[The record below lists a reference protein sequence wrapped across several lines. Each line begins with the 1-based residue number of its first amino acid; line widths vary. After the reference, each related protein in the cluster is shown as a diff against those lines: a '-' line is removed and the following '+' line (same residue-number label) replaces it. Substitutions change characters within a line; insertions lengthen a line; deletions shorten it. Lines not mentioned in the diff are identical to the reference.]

1 MLRKTMLSA
10 VTALGALALGYG
22 SANAATVNI
31 STNPG
36 TTLETTALA
45 GFATSGDMMK
55 GMVVSVTFAD
65 STTQNATWDATG
77 AGAGG
82 ATGTGFTIA
91 ESGNT
96 FGANWTLANTSTQA
110 IIGFTLD
117 GAPGSTL
124 FDRDFNGNGSEGTP
138 GSANGSDFSISA
150 PADIVADVTYTNQ
163 TAIKGTAP
171 VGDIW
176 AFLAVSIQGNGL
188 AADTSLVFSQDTDS
202 LAEPGDITPG
212 TPIPLPAGAGPGLIL
227 LGVVGLLAKAR
238 RFLPC

>member
-10 VTALGALALGYG
+10 VTALGALALSYG

-31 STNPG
+31 TTNPG

-55 GMVVSVTFAD
+55 GMEVSVTFAD

-91 ESGNT
+91 ESGDT
-96 FGANWTLANTSTQA
+96 FSSDWTLSNTSTQA
-110 IIGFTLD
+110 IIGFTLN

-124 FDRDFNGNGSEGTP
+124 FDRDVAAGEGTP
-138 GSANGSDFSISA
+138 GSANGTDFSISA
-150 PADIVADVTYTNQ
+150 PADITADVTYSNQ
-163 TAIKGTAP
+163 TAIKGSSP
-171 VGDIW
+171 LGDIW
-176 AFLAVSIQGNGL
+176 AFLAVSFQGDGL
-188 AADTSLVFSQDTDS
+188 AADTSLVFNQDTDS
-202 LAEPGDITPG
+202 LSEPGT
-212 TPIPLPAGAGPGLIL
+212 
-227 LGVVGLLAKAR
+227 LA
-238 RFLPC
+238 